1 MKPTITLILFFFTAN
16 LFSET
21 EIKAKIISFK
31 GNVEISFKNQKVKP
45 SSNKEI
51 SLDSIIKT
59 GKSGKIDLIINGL
72 YYSIKENQ
80 NIEIKKFNEVSF
92 YLSETTKQG
101 NTQKTYS
108 NNLNKLILENGE
120 ARFKKYLEK
129 KVKDEIIFKDW
140 KEIIELSFNK
150 LISNSKN
157 EPFNYQYAIIDDQGF
172 NAESIAGGYFIVS
185 TGTLETID
193 AYVSKN
199 SDYRKNQTQ
208 TNKNQIRESV

>member
-120 ARFKKYLEK
+120 ARFKKYLK
-129 KVKDEIIFKDW
+129 K
-140 KEIIELSFNK
+140 S
-150 LISNSKN
+150 
-157 EPFNYQYAIIDDQGF
+157 Q
-172 NAESIAGGYFIVS
+172 
-185 TGTLETID
+185 
-193 AYVSKN
+193 
-199 SDYRKNQTQ
+199 R
-208 TNKNQIRESV
+208 